1 MFNSVRLDKND
12 IKQIESIVEHLQSVL
27 TWSNKYNQDIF
38 KDDMVEG
45 FKPMMKM
52 NKAISKELKANNEID
67 LTRFNIRKY
76 YIRAV
81 KSIEA
86 WGERYNTE
94 LVKIIVENGVQAV
107 LKSTDTKEGFTFT
120 LNSVA

>member
-27 TWSNKYNQDIF
+27 TLSNKYNQDIF
-38 KDDMVEG
+38 KDDMAES

-52 NKAISKELKANNEID
+52 NKAISKELKEKNEID
-67 LTRFNIRKY
+67 LTKSNMREHY
-76 YIRAV
+76 SRAV

-86 WGERYNTE
+86 WGERYNIE